1 VTRFV
6 VVKLGGHALDGAD
19 DLAVALDRLA
29 HDLQGLLASDV
40 SPILVHGAGPQIS
53 SMLERLGVP
62 VSFVD
67 GLRVTNEE
75 TMGVVAMTLSH
86 VNLQLVAGLQQRGVP
101 AVGVAGP
108 DAGTVGAAPKGTLW
122 GLAGDVTHV
131 DPRWLRHTVEAGYV
145 PVVNPV
151 ALGHD
156 GSLLN
161 CNADAVAG
169 ALAAGLRADALILLS
184 DVDQL
189 RRDPDD
195 ASSVMEHATSVEVAS
210 MISSGAI
217 RDGMRPK
224 MDAALAAV
232 RAGASRVVL
241 ANGTRPGA
249 LQDALSGT
257 GRSTVI
263 TA

>member
-1 VTRFV
+1 MPFV
-6 VVKLGGHALDGAD
+6 VIKLGGHALDGAH
-19 DLAVALDRLA
+19 DLVIALDRLA
-29 HDLQGLLASDV
+29 DDVLGLRTAGV
-40 SPILVHGAGPQIS
+40 SPVLVHGAGPQIS

-67 GLRVTNEE
+67 GFRVTDEA
-75 TMGVVAMTLSH
+75 TMEVVAMTLSH

-101 AVGVAGP
+101 AAGIAGP
-108 DAGTVGAAPKGTLW
+108 DAGTVYAAPKGSAW
-122 GLAGDVTHV
+122 GLAGDVTRV
-131 DPRWLRHTVEAGYV
+131 DTGLLCHIVEAGYV

-151 ALGHD
+151 AIGND

-195 ASSVMEHATSVEVAS
+195 PLSVVSDVSSLEVLS
-210 MISSGAI
+210 MITSGAI

-224 MDAALAAV
+224 MDAALTAV
-232 RAGASRVVL
+232 RAGATRVVL

-249 LQDALSGT
+249 LQDALSGV